1 MPNGMR
7 TESLVTRPELTH
19 RGTTTM
25 APRNGVPADPRP
37 ATNGRLAVDGRA
49 VTKRTML
56 TLPQGMPIGAWRTL
70 GRQIFVITDSSAWW
84 LGDWLIYGQSEYPDR
99 YKKAIADTS
108 LDYQTLR
115 NYAWVARRFAPYRR
129 RERLSFQHHAEVAS
143 LPEADQDLWL
153 LRAEQ
158 HGWSRNELRR
168 QVQGNR
174 DGGRDKQIVHIQMN
188 LVADQKQRWQE
199 AAERA
204 EQDLLAWIVGILD
217 DAASTVLQV
226 APEATALDSAL
237 DSALEPAPE
246 AGPESAADLESASP
260 TEKHATST
268 SA

>member
-7 TESLVTRPELTH
+7 TESLVTGREITH
-19 RGTTTM
+19 RGASTM
-25 APRNGVPADPRP
+25 APRNGTAADTRP
-37 ATNGRLAVDGRA
+37 ATNGRLGVDGRA
-49 VTKRTML
+49 ITKRTML
-56 TLPQGMPIGAWRTL
+56 TLPQGMPINAWRAL
-70 GRQIFVITDSSAWW
+70 GRQIFVISDSSAWW

-115 NYAWVARRFAPYRR
+115 NYAWVARRFTPGRR

-143 LPEADQDLWL
+143 LPESEQDVWL

-168 QVQGNR
+168 QVQSSR
-174 DGGRDKQIVHIQMN
+174 GGDRQVVHIQMN

-204 EQDLLAWIVGILD
+204 EQDLLGWIVAILD
-217 DAASTVLQV
+217 HAAS
-226 APEATALDSAL
+226 
-237 DSALEPAPE
+237 SALEAAPE
-246 AGPESAADLESASP
+246 HHADQHALLASAAER
-260 TEKHATST
+260 ATPAT
-268 SA
+268 P